1 MNAIYPDDFD
11 SHSGHGRHGSRSLH
25 NLLPERAEQA
35 FSRQSDDLIKY
46 KISILGDLYIYMS
59 EKQKII
65 SDVHW

>member
-46 KISILGDLYIYMS
+46 KISILGDLYI
-59 EKQKII
+59 
-65 SDVHW
+65 